1 MYLDD
6 VLDELGSDASEAD
19 IKAYIAEVVK
29 DLGGTIDIDKAYA
42 YLKAEESLPI
52 GGFAGYHPFPLTKED

>member
-1 MYLDD
+1 M
-6 VLDELGSDASEAD
+6 
-19 IKAYIAEVVK
+19 AEVVK

-52 GGFAGYHPFPLTKED
+52 GGFAGYHPFPITKEA